1 MLVTPAGLY
10 CQYYDDI
17 AMAKIAD
24 SQLAFFLFDAKC
36 RVVPEVNGLSTGL
49 LPLDGSIKGELF
61 TVNHQQVERGYINN
75 TYWAET
81 EEYLLFAL
89 WSNEEQEG
97 SLVAATERLYD
108 ELLQQIQVRGYPHL
122 VRVWNYFA
130 DINGEEQGLERYR
143 QFCLGRF
150 NAFAAAGIDES
161 QFPSAC
167 ALGHSGGDLLVYAI
181 ASKTTPQHFENPR
194 QASAYHY
201 PTEYGPRS
209 PSFARASLLGV
220 PDQTAKLFVSGTA
233 SVVGYVTQH
242 PDDLTAQI
250 TVTFENLDYLLAH
263 VAQQVAEGREGVVP
277 ILQAEVLKVYV
288 RHAADVDEIKRRVQQ
303 AYPQV
308 PVVYVAADIC
318 RSDLLLEIDG
328 IWNLLP

>member
-1 MLVTPAGLY
+1 MLVTQAGLY

-17 AMAKIAD
+17 ATAKRAD
-24 SQLAFFLFDAKC
+24 HQLALFVFDASC
-36 RVVPEVNGLSTGL
+36 RVVPEDNVLSTGL
-49 LPLDGSIKGELF
+49 LPLDGCIKGELLA
-61 TVNHQQVERGYINN
+61 VNHQHIERGYTAN

-81 EEYLLFAL
+81 EECLLLAL
-89 WSNEEQEG
+89 WSDEVEDG
-97 SLVAATERLYD
+97 SLVAATTRLYE
-108 ELLQQIQVRGYPHL
+108 ELLQQIRTRGYPHL

-150 NAFAAAGIDES
+150 NAFAAAGIDEN

-167 ALGHSGGDLLVYAI
+167 ALGHGGGDLLVYAI
-181 ASKTTPQHFENPR
+181 ASKTVPQHFENPR

-209 PSFARASLLGV
+209 PSFARASLLNLA
-220 PDQTAKLFVSGTA
+220 DQIPKLFVSGTA

-242 PDDLTAQI
+242 PDDLAAQI
-250 TVTFENLDYLLAH
+250 TVTFANLDYLLAH
-263 VAQQVAEGREGVVP
+263 VAQRVAGDRKGAVP
-277 ILQAEVLKVYV
+277 TLQAEVLKVYV
-288 RHAADVDEIKRRVQQ
+288 RHAADLDEIKRRVQQ
-303 AYPQV
+303 AYPQI